1 MGIGWLACAS
11 AAHADSFAVLRDA
24 LRETELPFSE
34 APDGSSIV
42 VLPAEG
48 PLDVHAWAITVA
60 PVAHGEWIL
69 VYTTVLD
76 GQPGAVPATEAM
88 TRALAYNARTAGSKL
103 ALDLE
108 SGDLDVQYEIPI
120 EALTPKLLRK
130 MCFDVAVTC
139 NDLYEEFNPRPK
151 RAP

>member
-1 MGIGWLACAS
+1 LVVGFISCSSAAS
-11 AAHADSFAVLRDA
+11 ADPAATLRDA

-34 APDGSSIV
+34 TSDGSSIV
-42 VLPAEG
+42 ILPAEG
-48 PLDVHAWAITVA
+48 PLDIHAWPITIA
-60 PVAHGEWIL
+60 PVARGEWIL
-69 VYTTVLD
+69 VYATVLD
-76 GQPGAVPATEAM
+76 GEPGVVPSTEAM

-120 EALTPKLLRK
+120 EALTAKVLRR

-139 NDLYEEFNPRPK
+139 NDLYEEFTPRPK
-151 RAP
+151 RVP